1 MGEQKEKIMSVLRFH
16 KGRGNPITAKALSKR
31 LCLPEREV
39 RRIISRLV
47 TEQKLLIASSVHE
60 PFGFYLIKTPYELR
74 GCLGQYYSRMKTL
87 EDRTSSLCKAGIK
100 EFGKKALRGFKLYD
114 YLK

>member
-60 PFGFYLIKTPYELR
+60 PFGFYLIKTPSELKENLNQNSSR
-74 GCLGQYYSRMKTL
+74 IKAINARRLGLLKG
-87 EDRTSSLCKAGIK
+87 GIK
-100 EFGKKALRGFKLYD
+100 KFGKKEIQGEFKFHD
-114 YLK
+114 